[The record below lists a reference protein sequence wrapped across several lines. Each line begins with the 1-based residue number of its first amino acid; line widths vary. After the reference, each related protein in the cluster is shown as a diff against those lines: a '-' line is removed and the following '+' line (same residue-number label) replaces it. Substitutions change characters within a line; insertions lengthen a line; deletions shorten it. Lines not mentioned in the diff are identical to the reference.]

1 MSQVL
6 GPNDPFETYQRP
18 SGSNPLGIVGFI
30 LAFCLSPIGLI
41 ISLIALAKQPR
52 GFAIAGVI
60 IGLLGSGVWA
70 CAIWGYSMFGKFATQ
85 VVELS
90 TEYKTIDESI
100 TVYQAANNGNLP
112 PDLAALQL
120 PGHEDVDPWN
130 TPYKYEPSADG
141 KTWTLTTAGIDAAFG
156 TADDATF
163 SSGMS
168 ESEVS
173 KQIEG
178 MMTTYF
184 EQKFGAPARGRR
196 PAPAPAPT
204 TTPAPAEPAAEPAAK
219 EEPAPAD
226 QPE

>member
-6 GPNDPFETYQRP
+6 GPNDPFESYQRP

-41 ISLIALAKQPR
+41 ISLIALTKQPR

-70 CAIWGYSMFGKFATQ
+70 CFGWGYAMFGKFGAQ
-85 VVELS
+85 VVELGA
-90 TEYKTIDESI
+90 EYKAIDESI
-100 TVYQAANNGNLP
+100 ANYQATNNGNLP

-120 PGHEDVDPWN
+120 PGHGAIDPWN
-130 TPYKYEPSADG
+130 TQYKYEPGADG
-141 KTWTLTTAGIDAAFG
+141 KTWSLTTAGIDAVFG
-156 TADDATF
+156 TADDASF

-173 KQIEG
+173 EQIEG
-178 MMTTYF
+178 MTKTYL
-184 EQKFGAPARGRR
+184 EQKFGAPQRTPRT
-196 PAPAPAPT
+196 PP
-204 TTPAPAEPAAEPAAK
+204 TPAPAATPAPSEPAEEPAAK